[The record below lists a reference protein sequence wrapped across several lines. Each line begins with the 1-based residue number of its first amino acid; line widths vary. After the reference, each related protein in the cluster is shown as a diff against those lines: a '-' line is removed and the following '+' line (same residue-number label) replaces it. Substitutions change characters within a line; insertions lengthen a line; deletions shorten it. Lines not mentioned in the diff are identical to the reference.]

1 MESLGAEKL
10 LIRHTSKAQDTGSK
24 NWGKGQT
31 VPDRKNYTSNRK
43 RKSSYY
49 LYRKKPRIM
58 REIEKTCKICRR
70 VYQSLFIDIADFFIE
85 YIESL
90 DLDEI
95 QQMDDDIKSNGWG

>member
-1 MESLGAEKL
+1 
-10 LIRHTSKAQDTGSK
+10 
-24 NWGKGQT
+24 
-31 VPDRKNYTSNRK
+31 
-43 RKSSYY
+43 
-49 LYRKKPRIM
+49 M
-58 REIEKTCKICRR
+58 REIEKTCKICGR